1 MIKKN
6 NREGEKE
13 RNKYVEKKC
22 KIGKKKNQ
30 DSKISRTN

>member
-22 KIGKKKNQ
+22 KIGKKK
-30 DSKISRTN
+30 KSRFKN